1 MENEGQEWLTGHFLI
16 SDVNLIDP
24 NFRRSV
30 VLMINH
36 DENGA
41 LGLVVNRRLDVTLG
55 EVMPDFDGTSAGKLP
70 IYQGGPVQ
78 PQYLFAIHSG
88 LPDAV
93 RSEHAS
99 NPIEH
104 VTFELTF
111 HTLVDYL
118 RDDWAELG
126 EKERPPINLYAGYSG
141 WEGGQLE
148 RELEHGSWIVRPAA
162 AKHIFSV
169 DPDEGWRAALGEL
182 GGIHKI
188 VAEISSRKSV
198 DVNAQTK

>member
-1 MENEGQEWLTGHFLI
+1 MENEGHEWLIGHFLI

-36 DENGA
+36 DEEGA
-41 LGLVVNRRLDVTLG
+41 LGLVVNRRLEVTLG
-55 EVMPDFDGTSAGKLP
+55 EVMPDFEGTEAGKLP
-70 IYQGGPVQ
+70 IFQGGPVQ

-93 RSEHAS
+93 RSDHAS

-111 HTLVDYL
+111 QVLTDYL
-118 RDDWAELG
+118 RDDWADLG

-162 AKHIFSV
+162 AKHIFSL
-169 DPDEGWRAALGEL
+169 DPNEGWRAALGEL

-188 VAEISSRKSV
+188 VAETGYKPSM
-198 DVNAQTK
+198 N